1 MFVSFF
7 LKKTNYT
14 RFVEMSLKVSRT
26 FCDVYILV
34 PFRNCVSS
42 VKYSVFVI
50 LSDFS
55 LLLTLCLWWGFW
67 FCFFI
72 PGYWVLVGGLAG
84 FGFVLG
90 GWEWWWV
97 FCCCFL
103 FWFGFLGGCFLIF
116 HKRLRTKPQYSSW
129 ISLTYCML
137 NGDTCLVAMLMW
149 YGDHMIHCFC
159 RKSCVTLS
167 SWCVVLHPCV

>member
-14 RFVEMSLKVSRT
+14 RFVEMSVKVSRT

-55 LLLTLCLWWGFW
+55 LLLTLCLW
-67 FCFFI
+67 
-72 PGYWVLVGGLAG
+72 
-84 FGFVLG
+84 
-90 GWEWWWV
+90 
-97 FCCCFL
+97 
-103 FWFGFLGGCFLIF
+103 
-116 HKRLRTKPQYSSW
+116 
-129 ISLTYCML
+129 
-137 NGDTCLVAMLMW
+137 
-149 YGDHMIHCFC
+149 
-159 RKSCVTLS
+159 
-167 SWCVVLHPCV
+167 